1 MTKAAAAPAS
11 IALAKLRADLL
22 CAFHVLDLDGQGS
35 GLGGHV
41 TARVP
46 GTETFLCHGWGLAFD
61 EVGADDL
68 LHVNFALERLAGRGK
83 VNPTLTFH
91 SQIYRARP
99 DVGCVVH
106 THADHVVA
114 LTASGA
120 PFELVTQLA
129 AILHDD
135 WAFLDEYDGL
145 VLDASEGE
153 VLARA
158 LGPRR
163 ALILKNHGL
172 ISVGAAI
179 GEAVIGAVVMEAC
192 ARVQLTAMR
201 GGGALSPLP
210 PAGAAAAKRFLT
222 TDANTLDRWNML
234 KRRAQR
240 ARPDRIPAS
249 LVADARPT

>member
-1 MTKAAAAPAS
+1 MTEHAADVTRAR
-11 IALAKLRADLL
+11 LAADLV

-61 EVGADDL
+61 EVGPDDL
-68 LHVNFALERLAGRGK
+68 LHASFALERLAGRGK
-83 VNPTLTFH
+83 VNPTLAFH
-91 SQIYRARP
+91 SEIYRAQLG
-99 DVGCVVH
+99 VGCVVH

-120 PFELVTQLA
+120 RFELVTQLA

-135 WAFLDEYDGL
+135 WAFLDEYDG
-145 VLDASEGE
+145 VVSTASEG
-153 VLARA
+153 VTLARA

-172 ISVGAAI
+172 ISVGGSV

-192 ARVQLTAMR
+192 ARVQLDALR
-201 GGGALSPLP
+201 GGAVSPLP
-210 PAGAAAAKRFLT
+210 AAGAAAAKRFLT
-222 TDANTLDRWNML
+222 SDANTLDRWNML
-234 KRRAQR
+234 KRRAHR

>member
-1 MTKAAAAPAS
+1 MPEPATAPTSLAP
-11 IALAKLRADLL
+11 AKLRADLV

-46 GTETFLCHGWGLAFD
+46 GTNTFLCHAWGLAFD
-61 EVGADDL
+61 EVGSDDL
-68 LHVNFALERLAGRGK
+68 LHVSFALERLAGRGK
-83 VNPTLTFH
+83 VNPTLAFH
-91 SQIYRARP
+91 SEIYRARP
-99 DVGCVVH
+99 DVACVVH

-114 LTASGA
+114 LTATGA
-120 PFELVTQLA
+120 RFELVTQLA

-145 VLDASEGE
+145 VLDSSEGAL
-153 VLARA
+153 LARG

-163 ALILKNHGL
+163 ALMLKNHGL
-172 ISVGAAI
+172 ISVGASV
-179 GEAVIGAVVMEAC
+179 GEAVIGAVVMDAC
-192 ARVQLTAMR
+192 ARVQLEAMC
-201 GGGALSPLP
+201 GGAVSPLP

-222 TDANTLDRWNML
+222 TGTNTLDRWNML

-249 LVADARPT
+249 LVADCRPI

>member
-1 MTKAAAAPAS
+1 MTRAAAAPAS
-11 IALAKLRADLL
+11 LAPAKLRADLL

-46 GTETFLCHGWGLAFD
+46 GTDTFLGHAWGLAFD
-61 EVGADDL
+61 EVRADDL
-68 LHVNFALERLAGRGK
+68 LTASFALERLAGRGK
-83 VNPTLTFH
+83 VNPTLAFH
-91 SQIYRARP
+91 SAIYRARP

-120 PFELVTQLA
+120 RFALVTQLA

-145 VLDASEGE
+145 VLGASEGD

-163 ALILKNHGL
+163 TLLLKNHGL
-172 ISVGAAI
+172 VCVGASI
-179 GEAVIGAVVMEAC
+179 GEAVIGAVVTEAC
-192 ARVQLTAMR
+192 ARVQLAAMR
-201 GGGALSPLP
+201 GGAVSPLP

-222 TDANTLDRWNML
+222 GDANTLDRWNML
-234 KRRAQR
+234 KRRAHR

>member
-1 MTKAAAAPAS
+1 MTDHAADVAR
-11 IALAKLRADLL
+11 AKLAADLV

-46 GTETFLCHGWGLAFD
+46 GTETFLCHGFGLAFD
-61 EVGADDL
+61 DVGPDDL
-68 LHVNFALERLAGRGK
+68 LQVNFALELLAGHGK

-91 SQIYRARP
+91 SAIYRARP
-99 DVGCVVH
+99 DVRCIVH

-114 LTASGA
+114 LTATGTR
-120 PFELVTQLA
+120 FELVTQLA
-129 AILHDD
+129 AMLHEDY
-135 WAFLDEYDGL
+135 AYLDEYDG
-145 VLDASEGE
+145 VILDSSEGE

-172 ISVGAAI
+172 ISVGASI
-179 GEAVIGAVVMEAC
+179 GEAVIGAVVMESC
-192 ARVQLTAMR
+192 ARVQLDAMP
-201 GGGALSPLP
+201 GGAVSPLP
-210 PAGAAAAKRFLT
+210 PAGAAATKRFVT

-234 KRRAQR
+234 KRRAHR

>member
-1 MTKAAAAPAS
+1 MTDHAAGVFRS
-11 IALAKLRADLL
+11 ALAADLV

-46 GTETFLCHGWGLAFD
+46 GTATFLCHGWGLAFD

-68 LHVNFALERLAGRGK
+68 VHASFALERLAGRGK
-83 VNPTLTFH
+83 INPTLAFH
-91 SQIYRARP
+91 SAIYRARP
-99 DVGCVVH
+99 DLGCVVH

-114 LTASGA
+114 LTASGER
-120 PFELVTQLA
+120 FRLVTQLA
-129 AILHDD
+129 AILHED

-145 VLDASEGE
+145 VLDSSEGE
-153 VLARA
+153 LLARA
-158 LGPRR
+158 LGPHR

-172 ISVGAAI
+172 ISVGASI

-192 ARVQLTAMR
+192 ARVQLAAMR
-201 GGGALSPLP
+201 GGPVSPM
-210 PAGAAAAKRFLT
+210 PADGAAAAKRFLAG
-222 TDANTLDRWNML
+222 DANTRDRWNML
-234 KRRAQR
+234 KRRAHR